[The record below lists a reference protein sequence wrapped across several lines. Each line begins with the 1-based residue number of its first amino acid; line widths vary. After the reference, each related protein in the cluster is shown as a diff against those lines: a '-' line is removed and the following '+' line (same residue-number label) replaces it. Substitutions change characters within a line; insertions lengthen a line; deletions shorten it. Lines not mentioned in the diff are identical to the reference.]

1 MRVSPKPMIMKS
13 IHLPLLVFSLAL
25 YIATESQSTAQT
37 NASNTLRDQWTSM
50 INSAESYNEYKIIK
64 LTKLQDFRGAFN
76 DSLNSYSAKLAEL
89 KTESAQLKTEVES
102 LKSDLTEMSNNWQLS
117 KSTNAEISFLG
128 LTFRKSFYNALVWS
142 IIALLSIVVFV
153 MYSRIKRVC
162 SVVKRVK
169 GAYSRISDE
178 YRSHRYQATE
188 HQIKLKREL
197 QTALNKLEMAE

>member
-1 MRVSPKPMIMKS
+1 MKS
-13 IHLPLLVFSLAL
+13 IHLPLLVFFLVL
-25 YIATESQSTAQT
+25 YMATEFQSNAQT
-37 NASNTLRDQWTSM
+37 NTSSTLRDQWTSM

-64 LTKLQDFRGAFN
+64 LTKLQDFRGVFN
-76 DSLNSYSAKLAEL
+76 DSLNNYSVKLTEL
-89 KTESAQLKTEVES
+89 KRESAQLKTEVDL
-102 LKSDLTEMSNNWQLS
+102 LKSDLEEMSNNWQLS
-117 KSTNAEISFLG
+117 ESTNAEIGFVG
-128 LTFRKSFYNALVWS
+128 LSFRKSFYNALVWS

-153 MYSRIKRVC
+153 MYSRIKHVC

-178 YRSHRYQATE
+178 FRSHRYQATE

>member
-1 MRVSPKPMIMKS
+1 MKS

-25 YIATESQSTAQT
+25 YMATESQSTAQT

-76 DSLNSYSAKLAEL
+76 DSLNSYSVKLAEL

-117 KSTNAEISFLG
+117 ESTNAEIGFLG
-128 LTFRKSFYNALVWS
+128 MNFRKSFYNALVWS
-142 IIALLSIVVFV
+142 IIALLSVVVFV
-153 MYSRIKRVC
+153 MYARITRVC

-169 GAYSRISDE
+169 SAYSRISDE
-178 YRSHRYQATE
+178 YRSHRYQAKE
-188 HQIKLKREL
+188 HQIRLKREL

>member
-1 MRVSPKPMIMKS
+1 MIMKS

-25 YIATESQSTAQT
+25 YMATESQSNAQT

-76 DSLNSYSAKLAEL
+76 DSLNSYSVNLAEL

-102 LKSDLTEMSNNWQLS
+102 LKSDLAEMSNNWQLS
-117 KSTNAEISFLG
+117 ESTNAEISFLG

>member
-1 MRVSPKPMIMKS
+1 MKS

-25 YIATESQSTAQT
+25 YMANESQSTAQT

-76 DSLNSYSAKLAEL
+76 DSLNSYSVKLAEL

-117 KSTNAEISFLG
+117 ESTNAEISFFG

>member
-1 MRVSPKPMIMKS
+1 MKS

-25 YIATESQSTAQT
+25 YMATESQSNAQT

-76 DSLNSYSAKLAEL
+76 DSLNSYSVKLAEL

-117 KSTNAEISFLG
+117 ESTNAEINFLG